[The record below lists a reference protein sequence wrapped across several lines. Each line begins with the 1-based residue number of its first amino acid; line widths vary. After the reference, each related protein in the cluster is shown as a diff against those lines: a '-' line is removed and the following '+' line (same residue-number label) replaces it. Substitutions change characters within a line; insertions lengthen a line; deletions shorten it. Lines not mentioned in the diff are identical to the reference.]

1 MIKNLYW
8 YIILALIA
16 LYFLYS
22 FQNVNYVEGYKNAK
36 VYIGNVPMESKS
48 NFMENDT
55 NFGSHSIFE
64 TGQIIRPRLNI

>member
-8 YIILALIA
+8 YIILALLA
-16 LYFLYS
+16 FYFFNNY
-22 FQNVNYVEGYKNAK
+22 QNVNYVEGYRNTK
-36 VYIGNVPMESKS
+36 VYIGNVPMVSEP

>member
-8 YIILALIA
+8 YIILVLVAF
-16 LYFLYS
+16 YFFYFFYI

-36 VYIGNVPMESKS
+36 VYIGNVPMESEP

-55 NFGSHSIFE
+55 NFGSNSVFE
-64 TGQIIRPRLNI
+64 TGLIIRK